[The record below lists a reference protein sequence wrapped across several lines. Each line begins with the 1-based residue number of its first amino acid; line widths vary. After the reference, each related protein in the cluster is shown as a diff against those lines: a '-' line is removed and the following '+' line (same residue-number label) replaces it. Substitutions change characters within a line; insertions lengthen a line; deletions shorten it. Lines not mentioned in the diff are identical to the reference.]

1 MYSEVVIITKVL
13 DVAGIQNG
21 IEKTLKSLKNKQ
33 KEIAAI
39 ETAVQGILA
48 LEDAFK
54 GKSAD
59 AMRNYYREVHLPF
72 ISYYKTFI
80 EDYESKLTIMG
91 NELQALE
98 SAKNG
103 RIVEVFLAEDLQSS
117 LQNTANHTIT
127 LTDETNQTILDLGI
141 NNSIDESCLS
151 SKIYLGHALYL
162 SKTCDYILVSRV
174 CDYGKKDKVCS
185 RLNGLYDTLKC
196 IIPDK
201 VFIQG
206 IGFKKNFLIGISN
219 EKIGIDGIDCILNTQ
234 VLEGK

>member
-1 MYSEVVIITKVL
+1 MRLIVISKIL
-13 DVAGIQNG
+13 DDAGIQNG
-21 IEKTLKSLKNKQ
+21 IEKTLKSLKAKQ

-103 RIVEVFLAEDLQSS
+103 RIVEAFLAEDLQSS

-127 LTDETNQTILDLGI
+127 LTDETNQTILSVQDIVAAPLL
-141 NNSIDESCLS
+141 NDTFFLEEVDD
-151 SKIYLGHALYL
+151 A
-162 SKTCDYILVSRV
+162 
-174 CDYGKKDKVCS
+174 KKQAH
-185 RLNGLYDTLKC
+185 DT
-196 IIPDK
+196 
-201 VFIQG
+201 V
-206 IGFKKNFLIGISN
+206 
-219 EKIGIDGIDCILNTQ
+219 EKIHQFDYNQSKAIEELSNDGRKCKTT
-234 VLEGK
+234 